1 MDGLLPIYPMCWQ
14 LRGYKL
20 ELNSA
25 REEKCI
31 EGTHRKA

>member
-1 MDGLLPIYPMCWQ
+1 MDGLLPVHPMCWQ

-25 REEKCI
+25 REGKSI
-31 EGTHRKA
+31 EDTHRKA